1 MLSILAGRLI
11 DKESLD
17 IKQPTT
23 ITTASEWNE
32 EADFHVLSGRKS
44 KCQPERNTM
53 FTCLDRGCVGSF
65 ETAANLEDHL
75 IIGACNLQLI
85 QERSTD
91 QVKYVYADKLQV
103 WLEMLPSVVI
113 RFLVV
118 YQPYKEGRQLNKIV
132 KQQGLMKTKNL
143 TYLRN
148 LE

>member
-53 FTCLDRGCVGSF
+53 FTCLDPGCVGSF

-85 QERSTD
+85 QERSKD

-113 RFLVV
+113 SFLVV
-118 YQPYKEGRQLNKIV
+118 YQPYKQGRQLNEIV